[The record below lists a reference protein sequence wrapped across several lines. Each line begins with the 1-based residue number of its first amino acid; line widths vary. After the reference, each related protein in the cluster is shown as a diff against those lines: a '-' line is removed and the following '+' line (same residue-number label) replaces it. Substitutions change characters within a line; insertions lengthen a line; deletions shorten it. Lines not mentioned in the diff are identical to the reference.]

1 MAGNSSLLRI
11 FCLYYPADKSAFSCL
26 SVLGMGIAGSSPCA
40 NPPSRC
46 AATSSPPRTTRTVLG
61 LSSLCLVV
69 ILPNK
74 FNWRYSPQ
82 EGDFFSPLIF
92 HCFPPPK
99 LSRGA
104 VGSGARRALGSSSAE
119 GIGLQAQKSLHTAS
133 LFPSAIWHLAPE
145 CCLCPAPRRGHWW
158 HWWHW
163 CQGDTGGLSG
173 GTARVTLPG

>member
-82 EGDFFSPLIF
+82 EGDFFPPSFSIVSPLPN
-92 HCFPPPK
+92 FPEELLAAGP
-99 LSRGA
+99 G
-104 VGSGARRALGSSSAE
+104 
-119 GIGLQAQKSLHTAS
+119 GLLAAAQ
-133 LFPSAIWHLAPE
+133 
-145 CCLCPAPRRGHWW
+145 RRGLDCRHRNPSTLRACSLLPSGTWPRSAACALP
-158 HWWHW
+158 HA
-163 CQGDTGGLSG
+163 GGTGGTG
-173 GTARVTLPG
+173 GTGARVTQVASVVALPG